1 MKVANISE
9 DVWNLPHCV
18 GAIDNKHVVL
28 QSPISFGSE
37 SFNYKLQ
44 FSIVLMAVVD
54 ARSSELYKMMTKK
67 LNYRVKA
74 ETIPW
79 KNRCASKVFIN
90 PRTML
95 VSVLQKN
102 RKISFPN
109 HQNKNKITKMTFQCN
124 YIKINVKLYE

>member
-54 ARSSELYKMMTKK
+54 AKQEVRNCTK
-67 LNYRVKA
+67 
-74 ETIPW
+74 
-79 KNRCASKVFIN
+79 
-90 PRTML
+90 
-95 VSVLQKN
+95 
-102 RKISFPN
+102 
-109 HQNKNKITKMTFQCN
+109 
-124 YIKINVKLYE
+124 